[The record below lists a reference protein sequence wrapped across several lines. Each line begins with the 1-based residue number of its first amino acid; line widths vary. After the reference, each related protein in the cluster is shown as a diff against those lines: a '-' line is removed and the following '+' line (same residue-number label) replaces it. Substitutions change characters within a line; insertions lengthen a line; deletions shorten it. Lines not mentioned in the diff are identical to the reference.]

1 MIKHFPFSSLSQA
14 QRRKYLELH
23 GRRILLRA
31 EFFILPVLFPRHC
44 PVCHKLVP
52 YGSFSHPDCYKKLP
66 FIHNPVCLRCG
77 KPVSSFSQEYCY
89 DCRIFPKS
97 FQCGIS
103 LLLYNN
109 RTRPLMNAF
118 KYQNKR
124 TIADFFTLE
133 LLQRY
138 HSQMID
144 FQADAVIPVPIHKN
158 KYKKRGYNQAALLSH
173 KLALALNLPHYPDM
187 LIRSIDTLPQKQFA
201 AQARLNN
208 LKKAFRFNTHYN
220 SLISKNQI
228 DSVLLVDD
236 IYTTGSTMEACT
248 RILHAAGIS
257 NVYIVS
263 ICTGIARE

>member
-1 MIKHFPFSSLSQA
+1 
-14 QRRKYLELH
+14 
-23 GRRILLRA
+23 
-31 EFFILPVLFPRHC
+31 
-44 PVCHKLVP
+44 
-52 YGSFSHPDCYKKLP
+52 
-66 FIHNPVCLRCG
+66 
-77 KPVSSFSQEYCY
+77 
-89 DCRIFPKS
+89 
-97 FQCGIS
+97 
-103 LLLYNN
+103 
-109 RTRPLMNAF
+109 MNAF

-144 FQADAVIPVPIHKN
+144 FQAHAVIPVPIHKN